1 MKKFLALIL
10 ALVMSL
16 SLVACGSDPVET
28 PADEVISD
36 VETLNPE
43 TPNETPDES
52 ATADI
57 ININEPVV
65 IVDNEFVTFT
75 VKSVFYDEFWESYGL
90 KVFLENKTD
99 KPVMFAWDEVSVNGY
114 MCDPFW
120 GSEVAGGKKEN
131 TEICWYLTSFEEN
144 GIDYT
149 QITDI
154 EFTLRTYYTNEET
167 WDSTY
172 YVEDIFALNFK

>member
-1 MKKFLALIL
+1 MKKFLALFL

-16 SLVACGSDPVET
+16 SLVACDSDPVEI
-28 PADEVISD
+28 PADEVISN
-36 VETLNPE
+36 VETVEPE
-43 TPNETPDES
+43 TPAEVPDES
-52 ATADI
+52 AAADI
-57 ININEPVV
+57 ININEPIV
-65 IVDNEFVTFT
+65 IVDNEFVTFM

-99 KPVMFAWDEVSVNGY
+99 KPVMFTWNEVSVNGY

-120 GSEVAGGKKEN
+120 ASEVAGGKKEN

-144 GIDYT
+144 DIDYT

-154 EFTLRTYYTNEET
+154 EFQLSAYYLDEET
-167 WDSTY
+167 WDMTT
-172 YVEDIFALNFK
+172 YVEDVFALNFK